1 MRDLTWSS
9 SEKIVAKRAFDM
21 ALNKELESIMA
32 RVREMANDIRR
43 PADLWSMEQYLTQ
56 RRNEIDDKY
65 DYRYSQL
72 PIIFGRLIREGW
84 LTEDDLIGLGSGK
97 IDYIRTIAKL

>member
-97 IDYIRTIAKL
+97 MDYIRTIAKL